1 MLLALTQPCKYVVLV
16 HRIIFI
22 VVLVLLLNM
31 CIVKEDSQSPQKE
44 AQSPRSPWMKLLN
57 RQVRIDLYS
66 QDINFYVFLNVV
78 YYILVVYRLWIMSTN
93 YRFIDYR
100 AQNQGFHER
109 WQAPHEWI
117 WISAGRNLEN
127 WSPTLHLALTCHRI
141 RLLISKNRSWCRSP
155 STSIQ

>member
-66 QDINFYVFLNVV
+66 QDINFYIFLNVV
-78 YYILVVYRLWIMSTN
+78 YYI
-93 YRFIDYR
+93 D
-100 AQNQGFHER
+100 
-109 WQAPHEWI
+109 
-117 WISAGRNLEN
+117 
-127 WSPTLHLALTCHRI
+127 
-141 RLLISKNRSWCRSP
+141 
-155 STSIQ
+155 SI